1 MNGVDKI
8 IEDIRR
14 EADDANAKVLKDASA
29 QTSAALEAAKKRGDE
44 EASRIHEAGA
54 RRCEDIKARAASAS
68 QLKRRQMILKKK
80 QELIAE
86 TEDKALE
93 AILSMPA
100 DEYFD
105 AVVRMAVKNA
115 QTGEGTI
122 SFGKKDLD
130 RLPADFE
137 SRLSAALPA
146 GKTLK
151 LSKEPAEIGGGF
163 VLGYGGIEEN
173 CTFRAVMDAQKE
185 EVQDLI
191 CKTLFN

>member
-105 AVVRMAVKNA
+105 AAVRMAVKNA
-115 QTGEGTI
+115 QTGEGII

>member
-68 QLKRRQMILKKK
+68 QLKRRQMIL
-80 QELIAE
+80 
-86 TEDKALE
+86 E

-115 QTGEGTI
+115 QTGEGII

>member
-54 RRCEDIKARAASAS
+54 RRCEDIKARAVSAS

-115 QTGEGTI
+115 QTGEGII

-137 SRLSAALPA
+137 SRLSAALPE

>member
-115 QTGEGTI
+115 QTGEGII

-151 LSKEPAEIGGGF
+151 LSEEPAEIGGGF

>member
-115 QTGEGTI
+115 QTGEGII

-146 GKTLK
+146 GKT
-151 LSKEPAEIGGGF
+151 
-163 VLGYGGIEEN
+163 
-173 CTFRAVMDAQKE
+173 QKE

>member
-1 MNGVDKI
+1 M
-8 IEDIRR
+8 R
-14 EADDANAKVLKDASA
+14 
-29 QTSAALEAAKKRGDE
+29 
-44 EASRIHEAGA
+44 
-54 RRCEDIKARAASAS
+54 S

-115 QTGEGTI
+115 QMGEGII

-151 LSKEPAEIGGGF
+151 LSKEAASSLAMAELRKTARS
-163 VLGYGGIEEN
+163 VL
-173 CTFRAVMDAQKE
+173 
-185 EVQDLI
+185 
-191 CKTLFN
+191 

>member
-44 EASRIHEAGA
+44 EASRIHESGA

-115 QTGEGTI
+115 QTGEGII

-137 SRLSAALPA
+137 SRLSAALPV

>member
-115 QTGEGTI
+115 QTGEGII

-137 SRLSAALPA
+137 SRLSAGLPA